1 MCEHC
6 KVGWNSRCACKCND
20 WMLAQF
26 ERNMGDPTGAGR
38 SWLRGANT
46 LGTACNTCHHE
57 VKVHSTP
64 LPRDQRILLAKK
76 RRNASITMVV
86 GIILIFVGVF
96 YLLPILG
103 QGGINGDLGVMSV
116 DMLTIYVLIVGIM
129 AAFMGFSGLV
139 FGYRSQQEQI
149 EGT

>member
-1 MCEHC
+1 
-6 KVGWNSRCACKCND
+6 
-20 WMLAQF
+20 
-26 ERNMGDPTGAGR
+26 
-38 SWLRGANT
+38 
-46 LGTACNTCHHE
+46 
-57 VKVHSTP
+57 
-64 LPRDQRILLAKK
+64 
-76 RRNASITMVV
+76 MVV